1 LQFTVVLAAALGFC
15 FVVFFEQLPRT
26 LDAGGHVL
34 KHRFRTGTLRMQEH
48 PQGFGKDDLVFENGA
63 LDFIHHLHRQQRRAA
78 AKRNGLLCWLG
89 SGGAVARVPSL
100 ITSCAP
106 FLTPLC
112 ASRSSFL
119 TPFGAPAST
128 FLSPLRTRLRRIG
141 GRRRG
146 GGGRGGGLGFNFRH
160 RQKRR

>member
-1 LQFTVVLAAALGFC
+1 MRVKVDGAAALRFP

-63 LDFIHHLHRQQRRAA
+63 LDLSIISTVSNAEPEP
-78 AKRNGLLCWLG
+78 KRNGLLCWLSSG
-89 SGGAVARVPSL
+89 SAVARVPSL
-100 ITSCAP
+100 VASCAP

-128 FLSPLRTRLRRIG
+128 FLSPLCTRLRRIG